1 MDDERFRLVFASDAV
16 GTAIARLEPGGLGP
30 FEWVNRS
37 FCELTGYGENHL
49 YGLTGRHL
57 TYALDLPAHDA
68 VVSDLVGGVRST
80 VRWEQRYVRADG
92 ELVWVRVTDTAIPA
106 GGQRLLLSHCEDITE
121 QRQVEEALA
130 HRAFHDP
137 LTGLA
142 NRRLFMDHLR
152 LAVHSLGRTGGEVAV
167 LFVDVDRFKS
177 INDRWG
183 HRAGDDAL
191 RQIAQRLQASVRIPD
206 TAARL
211 GGDEFALV
219 CPVADRTGAAR
230 IAERLHQA
238 LNEPLNLE
246 GKRLAVGTSM
256 GVATTDTATTDPG
269 ELLARADQAM
279 YRAKRGGGRSWL
291 ALDGTGEK
299 SEALQAGLD
308 EVVGDGV
315 DLRLVRWRDEPVLDL
330 IDGRPA
336 GRDPSGLASASGP

>member
-1 MDDERFRLVFASDAV
+1 MDDQRFRLVFASDAV
-16 GTAIARLEPGGLGP
+16 GTSIARLKPGGLGP
-30 FEWVNRS
+30 FEWVNKS
-37 FCELTGYGENHL
+37 FCELTGYDEQDL
-49 YGLTGRHL
+49 YTLTGRHL
-57 TYALDLPAHDA
+57 TYSLDLAAHDA
-68 VVSDLVGGVRST
+68 VMSDLVEGVRTT
-80 VRWEQRYVRADG
+80 VRREQRYVRADG
-92 ELVWVRVTDTAIPA
+92 ELVWVRVTDTAISA
-106 GGQRLLLSHCEDITE
+106 GEQRLLLSHCEDITE

-142 NRRLFMDHLR
+142 NRQLFMDHLR

-219 CPVADRTGAAR
+219 CPVADHTGAAR
-230 IAERLHQA
+230 IAERLHLA

-246 GKRLAVGTSM
+246 GRLVSVGTSM
-256 GVATTDTATTDPG
+256 GVAATDSATTDPG

-279 YRAKRGGGRSWL
+279 YRAKRGGGQSWF
-291 ALDGTGEK
+291 ALDGPGEN
-299 SEALQAGLD
+299 SEAGWPGFD
-308 EVVGDGV
+308 EGVGDGV
-315 DLRLVRWRDEPVLDL
+315 DLRLVRWRDDPMFDL
-330 IDGRPA
+330 IDGRPS